1 MQLAAKPYSKIAD
14 VNHFLHFAI
23 AFRLGLAH
31 LQRDLGCIL
40 NLREPVA
47 GEAVTQGVLL
57 PADTG
62 LTIITY
68 TVEPATPSAEALQ
81 FLNNWATS
89 VVPSAHDAS

>member
-1 MQLAAKPYSKIAD
+1 M
-14 VNHFLHFAI
+14 LH
-23 AFRLGLAH
+23 
-31 LQRDLGCIL
+31 
-40 NLREPVA
+40 PVVGELELT
-47 GEAVTQGVLL
+47 GEALLL

-68 TVEPATPSAEALQ
+68 TAEPATPSAEALQ

>member
-1 MQLAAKPYSKIAD
+1 MR
-14 VNHFLHFAI
+14 LH
-23 AFRLGLAH
+23 RTSTKKMLH
-31 LQRDLGCIL
+31 
-40 NLREPVA
+40 PVVGELELT
-47 GEAVTQGVLL
+47 GEALLL
-57 PADTG
+57 PADTE